1 MDLAAHQ
8 LVTRADFPKE
18 SHAVKRTR
26 ILVAVSAAMFAVF
39 GLLGLS
45 SPQRV
50 LDMIH
55 AQAQDATALNEVRAM
70 QGGFELGVAAFLV
83 ACLMNR
89 WSLRAGLFLT
99 TAIFVGAASARA
111 KSMAIDGMPD
121 PLFVQIWIFE
131 LVFAAV
137 CVATLVREKD

>member
-1 MDLAAHQ
+1 MRL
-8 LVTRADFPKE
+8 TK
-18 SHAVKRTR
+18 T
-26 ILVAVSAAMFAVF
+26 LVAVSAAMFAGF
-39 GLLGLS
+39 GLLGLMD
-45 SPQRV
+45 PQRV
-50 LDMIH
+50 LDMMH

-83 ACLMNR
+83 ACLLNR

-99 TAIFVGAASARA
+99 TAIFVSAASARA

-137 CVATLVREKD
+137 CVVTLVREKD